1 MSNFGVLL
9 RRLRK
14 EHGWSLNTVAKK
26 VGTQKGYLSGI
37 ENGKVNPPSPKLLR
51 KFARIFEQD
60 ESALLRMAWADKA
73 PELIREETLR
83 MMAQADWDEGLP
95 ASVSSVRL
103 LNPGGTPYP
112 LEVGPEGGLSAPGS
126 HRLVLPRGA
135 VEADAAVVVLDDSM
149 MRADH
154 PRYGKGDI
162 ALLAS
167 SPGAFATGVCYVVL
181 QGAQGDRALIR
192 NVTEAD
198 GGDLVLQPYNS
209 DYPLEFITRADL
221 KTACRVIGRIELFSQ
236 EKSA

>member
-14 EHGWSLNTVAKK
+14 DHGWSLHTVAKK

-51 KFARIFEQD
+51 KFAKLFQQD

-73 PELIREETLR
+73 PALIREETLR
-83 MMAQADWDEGLP
+83 MMALADLDENLSS
-95 ASVSSVRL
+95 AMSSVRL

-112 LEVGPEGGLSAPGS
+112 ADLSPEGGLSAPGA

-149 MRADH
+149 MRAEH
-154 PRYGKGDI
+154 PRYAKGDI

-167 SPGAFATGVCYVVL
+167 SPDLPVPGVCYVVL

-192 NVTEAD
+192 HVSEAD

-209 DYPLEFITRADL
+209 DYPLEFLTRADL
-221 KTACRVIGRIELFSQ
+221 KTACRVIGHIELFSQ

>member
-14 EHGWSLNTVAKK
+14 DLGWSLNTVAKK

-51 KFARIFEQD
+51 KFAKLFDQD

-73 PELIREETLR
+73 PPLIREETLR
-83 MMAQADWDEGLP
+83 LMAQADLDENIP
-95 ASVSSVRL
+95 SAMNSVRL

-112 LEVGPEGGLSAPGS
+112 LELSPGGGLSAPGA

-149 MRADH
+149 MRAELPH
-154 PRYGKGDI
+154 YGKGDI

-167 SPGAFATGVCYVVL
+167 NPELPATGVCYVVL
-181 QGAQGDRALIR
+181 HGPQGDRAMIR
-192 NVTEAD
+192 NVSEAA

-209 DYPLEFITRADL
+209 DYPLDFITRAEIR
-221 KTACRVIGRIELFSQ
+221 TACRVIGRIELFSQ